1 MELTPD
7 HKPNLPGERKR
18 IEDSGGMVVFDGFY
32 NHRVFKKGTCYP
44 GLNMSRAMGDV
55 IGNKQAGIS
64 AVPDVKC
71 INLKEQAAKGGYE
84 FLALLLCSDGV
95 WEFIDN
101 NEAAKM
107 VLSCRKEGDTDSRLK
122 NARHAVSGP
131 INGSAAAEMGALD
144 ERYRW
149 RDFGRHLCAGAA
161 AGLSVSSSK
170 LDQ

>member
-18 IEDSGGMVVFDGFY
+18 IEESGGMVVFDGFY

-107 VLSCRKEGDTDSRLK
+107 VLQCRAAGDGDRKSQKTGPL
-122 NARHAVSGP
+122 NA
-131 INGSAAAEMGALD
+131 SAAAEVLAKESWSRWMNDTGGEISDDITALVQ
-144 ERYRW
+144 R
-149 RDFGRHLCAGAA
+149 
-161 AGLSVSSSK
+161 
-170 LDQ
+170 LD